1 MHRSLIVTTAL
12 VTSMSMILNVPAT
25 AQTAQTSVDEP
36 TAEAVQACE
45 TPVGEPCDTI
55 PTLTVEQAG
64 ELKAEQMDAELST
77 DMDPAEREQTI
88 ADART
93 QAEDAQRAFLETQGG
108 AEAGT
113 DTATSTDSA
122 PALPLTDPSVSGD
135 TAATSTGVA
144 TGETEGSDLS
154 AAARSAMEAAGAAST
169 DGASA
174 DMSAT
179 ADTTTT
185 DPATTETATTET
197 ATADT
202 AETTTTE
209 SGSDTMATTSTDG
222 QADTTADTTAEAGTS
237 GSGDVMTDT
246 STDTTTAAETGTDT
260 GADTSTDANADT
272 GAAVAESGADT
283 STGADMQA
291 DTQTAD
297 TQTTDTQSGSDLS
310 AAAAMAT
317 AAAAAADGSEAEA
330 QVTEETVTEE
340 SVRSSDEDFAN
351 AVGEAPATE
360 GAEANAG
367 VNATANTT
375 ASSDSGLSDTEKAI
389 LGLGALAVGAAVLA
403 NSNREVVANSGDRV
417 VVRDGED
424 IIVLKDDNALLRQPG
439 SKVETATYNDGSTKQ
454 TIIREDGTKIV
465 TVRDAELRVLR
476 RVRIGADG
484 QETVL
489 FDDTIE
495 VRPVDRVALQDTEMQ
510 PEIQSSAD
518 EEALRAALARD
529 PNLGRTYSLA
539 QVRNTAELRA
549 VAPAVSLEAVTFRS
563 GSAAIEPAQVDALV
577 QLGEVIKSSI
587 QERPGEVFLIEGHT
601 DAVGNDAYNL
611 ALSDR
616 RAETVALALTEYFD
630 VPPENLVVQGYGEK
644 FLKVATQSDER
655 RNRRAVVRR
664 ITPLLTASR

>member
-1 MHRSLIVTTAL
+1 MQRSLIVTTAL
-12 VTSMSMILNVPAT
+12 VTSMSMILNAPAT
-25 AQTAQTSVDEP
+25 AQTAQTSVAEP
-36 TAEAVQACE
+36 SAEASQACE
-45 TPVGEPCDTI
+45 TPVGEPCESNAS
-55 PTLTVEQAG
+55 LTVEQAG
-64 ELKAEQMDAELST
+64 NLKADQMDAELSA
-77 DMDPAEREQTI
+77 DMDPAEREKSI

-108 AEAGT
+108 ANANT
-113 DTATSTDSA
+113 DTAASSESA
-122 PALPLTDPSVSGD
+122 PALPVTDPSASGNTAAASSGVASGD
-135 TAATSTGVA
+135 SG
-144 TGETEGSDLS
+144 GSDLT
-154 AAARSAMEAAGAAST
+154 AAARSAMEAAGTDST
-169 DGASA
+169 AGASA
-174 DMSAT
+174 DTSTSETVAT
-179 ADTTTT
+179 GTSDTTTT
-185 DPATTETATTET
+185 N
-197 ATADT
+197 
-202 AETTTTE
+202 
-209 SGSDTMATTSTDG
+209 SGADTMATTSTDG
-222 QADTTADTTAEAGTS
+222 QATTTADPAADTTASTDTS
-237 GSGDVMTDT
+237 GSGDA
-246 STDTTTAAETGTDT
+246 TTATSSDTVTAAGIDNGTDANTDANTGMAEAGAGSATGTDT
-260 GADTSTDANADT
+260 QT
-272 GAAVAESGADT
+272 G
-283 STGADMQA
+283 
-291 DTQTAD
+291 TQTAG
-297 TQTTDTQSGSDLS
+297 TQTTDGQSGSDLS
-310 AAAAMAT
+310 QAAAMAT
-317 AAAAAADGSEAEA
+317 AAAAATDSEAEA

-340 SVRSSDEDFAN
+340 SVRTSDEDFAN
-351 AVGEAPATE
+351 AVGEAPASE
-360 GAEANAG
+360 GAQANTG
-367 VNATANTT
+367 TNAAVGANTT

-439 SKVETATYNDGSTKQ
+439 NRVETATYNDGSTKQ
-454 TIIREDGTKIV
+454 TITRDDGTQIV

-644 FLKVATQSDER
+644 FLKVATQTDER

>member
-1 MHRSLIVTTAL
+1 MQRSLIVTTAL
-12 VTSMSMILNVPAT
+12 VTSMSMILNAPAT
-25 AQTAQTSVDEP
+25 AQTAQTSVAEP
-36 TAEAVQACE
+36 SAEASQACE
-45 TPVGEPCDTI
+45 TPVGEPCESNAS
-55 PTLTVEQAG
+55 LTVEQAG
-64 ELKAEQMDAELST
+64 NLKADQMDAELSA
-77 DMDPAEREQTI
+77 DMDPAEREKSI

-108 AEAGT
+108 ANANT
-113 DTATSTDSA
+113 DTAASSESA
-122 PALPLTDPSVSGD
+122 PALPVTDPSASGNTAAASSGVASGD
-135 TAATSTGVA
+135 SG
-144 TGETEGSDLS
+144 GSDLT
-154 AAARSAMEAAGAAST
+154 AAARSAMEAAGTDST
-169 DGASA
+169 AGASA
-174 DMSAT
+174 DTSTSETVAT
-179 ADTTTT
+179 GTSDTTTT
-185 DPATTETATTET
+185 N
-197 ATADT
+197 
-202 AETTTTE
+202 
-209 SGSDTMATTSTDG
+209 SGADTMATTSTDG
-222 QADTTADTTAEAGTS
+222 QATTTADPEADTTASTDTS
-237 GSGDVMTDT
+237 GSGDA
-246 STDTTTAAETGTDT
+246 TTATSSDTVTAAGIDNGTDANTDANTGMAEAGAGSATGTDT
-260 GADTSTDANADT
+260 QTNTQT
-272 GAAVAESGADT
+272 G
-283 STGADMQA
+283 
-291 DTQTAD
+291 TQTAG
-297 TQTTDTQSGSDLS
+297 TQTTDGQSGSDLS
-310 AAAAMAT
+310 QAAAMAT
-317 AAAAAADGSEAEA
+317 AAAAATDSEAEA

-340 SVRSSDEDFAN
+340 SVRTSDQDFAN
-351 AVGEAPATE
+351 AVGEAPASE
-360 GAEANAG
+360 GAQANTG
-367 VNATANTT
+367 TNAAVGANTT

-644 FLKVATQSDER
+644 FLKVATQTDER

>member
-1 MHRSLIVTTAL
+1 
-12 VTSMSMILNVPAT
+12 MILNAPAT
-25 AQTAQTSVDEP
+25 AQTAQTSVAEP
-36 TAEAVQACE
+36 SAEASQACE
-45 TPVGEPCDTI
+45 TPVGEPCESNAS
-55 PTLTVEQAG
+55 LTVEQAG
-64 ELKAEQMDAELST
+64 NLKADQMDAELSA
-77 DMDPAEREQTI
+77 DMDPAEREKSI

-108 AEAGT
+108 ANANT
-113 DTATSTDSA
+113 DTAASSESA
-122 PALPLTDPSVSGD
+122 PALPVTDPSASGNTAAASSGVASGD
-135 TAATSTGVA
+135 SG
-144 TGETEGSDLS
+144 GSDLT
-154 AAARSAMEAAGAAST
+154 AAARSAMEAAGTDST
-169 DGASA
+169 AGASA
-174 DMSAT
+174 DTSTSETVAT
-179 ADTTTT
+179 GTSDTTTT
-185 DPATTETATTET
+185 N
-197 ATADT
+197 
-202 AETTTTE
+202 
-209 SGSDTMATTSTDG
+209 SGADTMATTSTDG
-222 QADTTADTTAEAGTS
+222 QATTTADPAADTTASTDTS
-237 GSGDVMTDT
+237 GSGDA
-246 STDTTTAAETGTDT
+246 TTATSSDTVTAAGIDNGTDANTDANTGSNTGMAEAGAGSATGTDT
-260 GADTSTDANADT
+260 QTNTQT
-272 GAAVAESGADT
+272 G
-283 STGADMQA
+283 
-291 DTQTAD
+291 TQTAG
-297 TQTTDTQSGSDLS
+297 TQTTDGQSGSDLS
-310 AAAAMAT
+310 QAAAMAT
-317 AAAAAADGSEAEA
+317 AAAAATDSEAEA

-340 SVRSSDEDFAN
+340 SVRTSDEDFAN
-351 AVGEAPATE
+351 AVGEAPASE
-360 GAEANAG
+360 GAQANTG
-367 VNATANTT
+367 TNAAVGANTT

-439 SKVETATYNDGSTKQ
+439 NRVETATYNDGSTKQ
-454 TIIREDGTKIV
+454 TITRDDGTQIV

-495 VRPVDRVALQDTEMQ
+495 VRPVDRVALQNTEMQ

-644 FLKVATQSDER
+644 FLKVATQTDER
-655 RNRRAVVRR
+655 RNRRADRKSVV
-664 ITPLLTASR
+664 

>member
-135 TAATSTGVA
+135 TAAASTGVA

-179 ADTTTT
+179 ADT
-185 DPATTETATTET
+185 ATTETT
-197 ATADT
+197 TADT

-260 GADTSTDANADT
+260 GTDANADT
-272 GAAVAESGADT
+272 GAAMAESGADT